1 MSIFILFSFLFIF
14 YLFFIFLFCNKIEIL
29 FQENFFGLKAIPIS
43 RMSKVLEY
51 YTVYT
56 KWQFYQEFKPVN
68 TDQKSDSNFEKNME
82 EFESAVNELLEEGWQ
97 PLGAPTFS
105 ITWLSRT
112 HHGIAIQALVR
123 EKNVEQAVVV
133 EVNPKVLVAEQV
145 RGLRCSL
152 RVAVSGDR

>member
-1 MSIFILFSFLFIF
+1 
-14 YLFFIFLFCNKIEIL
+14 
-29 FQENFFGLKAIPIS
+29 
-43 RMSKVLEY
+43 MSKVLEY

-68 TDQKSDSNFEKNME
+68 TDQKSDLNFEKNME
-82 EFESAVNELLEEGWQ
+82 EFESAVNDLLEEGWQ

-133 EVNPKVLVAEQV
+133 EVNPEVLVAEQV

-152 RVAVSGDR
+152 RVAVCGDR

>member
-1 MSIFILFSFLFIF
+1 
-14 YLFFIFLFCNKIEIL
+14 LFCNKIEIL
-29 FQENFFGLKAIPIS
+29 SQKNFLGKNITNIK
-43 RMSKVLEY
+43 MSKILEY

-56 KWQFYQEFKPVN
+56 KWQFYEEFCPVN
-68 TDQKSDSNFEKNME
+68 TDKKSDLNFEKNME

-112 HHGIAIQALVR
+112 HCGIAIQALVR

-133 EVNPKVLVAEQV
+133 EVNPEVLVAEQV

-152 RVAVSGDR
+152 RVAVSGNR

>member
-29 FQENFFGLKAIPIS
+29 FQENFFWLKAIPIS

-68 TDQKSDSNFEKNME
+68 TDQKSDLNFEKNME
-82 EFESAVNELLEEGWQ
+82 EFERAVNELLEEGWQ

-112 HHGIAIQALVR
+112 HCGIAIQALVR

>member
-1 MSIFILFSFLFIF
+1 
-14 YLFFIFLFCNKIEIL
+14 
-29 FQENFFGLKAIPIS
+29 
-43 RMSKVLEY
+43 MSKVLEY

-56 KWQFYQEFKPVN
+56 KWHVYPEFKPVN

-133 EVNPKVLVAEQV
+133 EVNPEVLVAEQV

-152 RVAVSGDR
+152 RVSGSHDD

>member
-1 MSIFILFSFLFIF
+1 MASHL
-14 YLFFIFLFCNKIEIL
+14 E
-29 FQENFFGLKAIPIS
+29 E
-43 RMSKVLEY
+43 SKVLEY

-105 ITWLSRT
+105 MTWLSRT
-112 HHGIAIQALVR
+112 HCGIAIQALIR
-123 EKNVEQAVVV
+123 EKNIERAIVVDV
-133 EVNPKVLVAEQV
+133 SPNVAIAENV
-145 RGLRCSL
+145 TPLRQSARL
-152 RVAVSGDR
+152 SSGNR

>member
-14 YLFFIFLFCNKIEIL
+14 YFFFIFLFCKKIEIL

-112 HHGIAIQALVR
+112 HRGIAIQALVR

>member
-1 MSIFILFSFLFIF
+1 
-14 YLFFIFLFCNKIEIL
+14 
-29 FQENFFGLKAIPIS
+29 
-43 RMSKVLEY
+43 MSKVLEY

-56 KWQFYQEFKPVN
+56 KWQFYDEFKPVN
-68 TDQKSDSNFEKNME
+68 NDQKSDSNFEKNME

-112 HHGIAIQALVR
+112 HCGIAIQALVR

-133 EVNPKVLVAEQV
+133 EVNPEVIVAEQV

>member
-1 MSIFILFSFLFIF
+1 M
-14 YLFFIFLFCNKIEIL
+14 FCNKIEIL

-68 TDQKSDSNFEKNME
+68 TDQKSDLNFEKNME
-82 EFESAVNELLEEGWQ
+82 EFERAVNDLLEEGWQ

-112 HHGIAIQALVR
+112 HCGIAIQALVR

-133 EVNPKVLVAEQV
+133 EVNPEVIVAEQV
-145 RGLRCSL
+145 RALRCSL